1 MDHLIQLCLC
11 PQHDGHSGRIV
22 IGILIQSFN
31 IRIVRD
37 MVAARQYQRFQFT
50 HIVLVL
56 CGDIPAAKIK
66 YVDVFSLVHI
76 RKVAPVRCD
85 KTGQLVC
92 FLLDMIATALIDKL
106 RALNADFH
114 NTIGCLVV
122 GNIHEGGQLIQRLV
136 SRIAQGHGCLDAARL
151 YFHDLKVEILDGIAE
166 LVDLIDI
173 VADLRI
179 DVVLVTL

>member
-1 MDHLIQLCLC
+1 
-11 PQHDGHSGRIV
+11 
-22 IGILIQSFN
+22 
-31 IRIVRD
+31 

-92 FLLDMIATALIDKL
+92 FLLDMIAAALIDKL

-136 SRIAQGHGCLDAARL
+136 SRITQGHGCLDAARL
-151 YFHDLKVEILDGIAE
+151 YFHDLKVEILNGIAE

-173 VADLRI
+173 ITDLRI